1 MNLGQTLRRLRR
13 EWLVALV
20 SYALMVAPFGCQ
32 FQLDL
37 FGGGG
42 NGGSNLT
49 TSSAGFFLNQDASD
63 ALLAAGRNAAGDAF
77 FVYGTHTDSGGVGEV
92 ESILIKTAAGA
103 SSFIM
108 FESGRPVHLEDPN
121 GNYVHIKYDEIST
134 ARLAVTADV
143 HDAAAGTTETQ
154 SVDVDL
160 TLTAAQVAQAVSELT
175 GQSLEAPSVSTDAA
189 KMQHRAL
196 GGLLTTLLVLPMVL
210 LTELMIIIMGQVMQA
225 IFLAVT
231 LTLPAVVLAAF
242 APLFLFAALFNDVAV
257 TVELVPLLDIFI
269 ELPSPPEI
277 DITLR

>member
-1 MNLGQTLRRLRR
+1 MNLRQTLRQLRR
-13 EWLVALV
+13 EWLVGLL
-20 SYALMVAPFGCQ
+20 SYALVVAPFGCE

-37 FGGGG
+37 LGGDGTG
-42 NGGSNLT
+42 DSDLT
-49 TSSAGFFLNQDASD
+49 TSSAGFFLNQDTSD

-77 FVYGTHTDSGGVGEV
+77 FVYGTHTASGGIGEV
-92 ESILIKTAAGA
+92 ESILIQTAAGA

-154 SVDVDL
+154 SVEVDL
-160 TLTAAQVAQAVSELT
+160 TLAAAQVAQAVSELT
-175 GQSLEAPSVSTDAA
+175 GQTLEVPAVSADAS
-189 KMQHRAL
+189 KVQHRAL
-196 GGLLTTLLVLPMVL
+196 GGLLYTILVLPMVL
-210 LTELMIIIMGQVMQA
+210 LTEMMILIMGQVMQA

-231 LTLPAVVLAAF
+231 VALQAVVLAAF